1 MRESYGFEQD
11 GNRVVAL
18 ANYLYVKDNQVIF
31 ENSLQEK
38 KTKDQLNEFLLMF
51 LKPLIGM
58 QKILSLLSE
67 CLDQP
72 VYEEDIFF
80 ITLYFYSLNV
90 TNVKAGIKSIVL
102 AHGYSTASSMANVAN
117 RMLNKNVFQAYDMPL
132 DITLEKI
139 EAKLIQFLEIIEQI
153 QA

>member
-1 MRESYGFEQD
+1 MIENNKDIKLFLEEMVTKVTQVMDTLIFQEDYEKEQSLYAILNYHIRQSIDFMRESYGFEQD

-58 QKILSLLSE
+58 QK
-67 CLDQP
+67 
-72 VYEEDIFF
+72 
-80 ITLYFYSLNV
+80 
-90 TNVKAGIKSIVL
+90 KS
-102 AHGYSTASSMANVAN
+102 
-117 RMLNKNVFQAYDMPL
+117 
-132 DITLEKI
+132 
-139 EAKLIQFLEIIEQI
+139 
-153 QA
+153 